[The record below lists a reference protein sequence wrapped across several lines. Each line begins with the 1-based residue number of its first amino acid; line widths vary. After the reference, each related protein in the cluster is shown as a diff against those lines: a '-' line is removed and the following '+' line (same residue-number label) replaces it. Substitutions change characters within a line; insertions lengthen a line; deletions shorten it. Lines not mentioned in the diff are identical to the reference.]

1 MSRDASLFATLSK
14 ENDVRITVTV
24 TTLDP
29 ELARLIEPMAPRP
42 DIRLKAVS
50 KLAAAGV
57 AVGVI
62 ASPVLPMITDSRE
75 NLENVAKAA
84 KAAGA
89 SHFCAG
95 ILFLQPSAQR
105 VFFPFLAEKFPQH
118 LARYKKSYQAGA
130 YLKGAYSERI
140 REMIQEIREQAGIP
154 PREFSRPFVSPP
166 PDSQLLLF
174 GDAMVDA

>member
-1 MSRDASLFATLSK
+1 MES
-14 ENDVRITVTV
+14 
-24 TTLDP
+24 
-29 ELARLIEPMAPRP
+29 
-42 DIRLKAVS
+42 
-50 KLAAAGV
+50 V
-57 AVGVI
+57 AVPI
-62 ASPVLPMITDSRE
+62 AIVWADFTDSRE

-105 VFFPFLAEKFPQH
+105 VFFPFLAEKFPRH

-154 PREFSRPFVSPP
+154 PRESSRPFVSPP
-166 PDSQLLLF
+166 SKPQLLLLPNAAF
-174 GDAMVDA
+174 SRCALESRYSAEAT